1 VQDVTVPERWT
12 QERRR
17 QHTRDLLLDAAE
29 EVFARRGFEGA
40 SLEEIAEAAGYTRG
54 AIYKHFGGKVGLFL
68 AANARFNDRYVH
80 AFVDVIDPG
89 TPIEQF
95 DLESIAKRW
104 RDMSV
109 NDASRFALW
118 AEFNL
123 YVLRHP
129 EVRPQVQAQREAATE
144 LIAAFIE
151 EQSTE
156 AGLTFRMPI
165 RTVARLVV
173 AASDG
178 IQFAAHMDDTE
189 DDLYEAFIE
198 MLVALMVQSP
208 RLGDEDHPEDRK
220 RRRRADPDHPVG

>member
-1 VQDVTVPERWT
+1 VQDVTVTERWT

-17 QHTRDLLLDAAE
+17 QHTRELLLDAAE
-29 EVFARRGFEGA
+29 QVFGRKGFEGA
-40 SLEEIAEAAGYTRG
+40 SLEEIADTAGYTRG
-54 AIYKHFGGKVGLFL
+54 AIYKHFGGKVELFL

-80 AFVDVIDPG
+80 AFVDVVDPA
-89 TPIEQF
+89 TPLEQL

-104 RDMSV
+104 RAMSV

-144 LIAAFIE
+144 LIATFIE
-151 EQSTE
+151 EQSAA

-178 IQFAAHMDDTE
+178 IQFAAHMDDAE

-198 MLVALMVQSP
+198 MLVGLMVQSP
-208 RLGDEDHPEDRK
+208 PVDDQDQPKERK
-220 RRRRADPDHPVG
+220 RRRRADPNDTVG

>member
-1 VQDVTVPERWT
+1 
-12 QERRR
+12 
-17 QHTRDLLLDAAE
+17 
-29 EVFARRGFEGA
+29 
-40 SLEEIAEAAGYTRG
+40 
-54 AIYKHFGGKVGLFL
+54 
-68 AANARFNDRYVH
+68 
-80 AFVDVIDPG
+80 
-89 TPIEQF
+89 
-95 DLESIAKRW
+95 
-104 RDMSV
+104 MSV